1 VHSIKKAKKPM
12 NKFNILFLILLIS
25 CNNKKEETN
34 ALKGKNDSLKIEV
47 KSQQSNQI
55 VQSADTVKIGD
66 TLRINYKENKEILEI
81 LKLLPNKSMGSW
93 EWPKSERDEM
103 IKSISKNNYFID
115 KTPNYNNIKYI
126 KTNTI
131 GIQVVDGF
139 WKMSIYKIAL
149 NNYIV
154 ITDDIVGDG
163 NDLISFEYKNGNLT
177 EIEFNSLFDGL
188 QKNLLKNTD
197 EKDCAELLEDNLLT
211 FTYDFKEKQNI
222 TINSWLLNKDEN
234 ENCFK
239 GNTLN
244 YKFNPEFKKFTLES
258 VIWKAKEE

>member
-1 VHSIKKAKKPM
+1 M
-12 NKFNILFLILLIS
+12 NKFYISFLILFIS
-25 CNNKKEETN
+25 CSNKTETS
-34 ALKGKNDSLKIEV
+34 ALKENNDSLKTEV
-47 KSQQSNQI
+47 KSQESNQK
-55 VQSADTVKIGD
+55 VQSADTVKIAD
-66 TLRINYKENKEILEI
+66 TIRINYKENKEILEI

-103 IKSISKNNYFID
+103 IKSISKNNYYID
-115 KTPNYNNIKYI
+115 TTPNYNNIKYI

-139 WKMSIYKIAL
+139 WTMSIYKIAL

-154 ITDDIVGDG
+154 ITDDLVGDG

-188 QKNLLKNTD
+188 QKNLLKDAD
-197 EKDCAELLEDNLLT
+197 EKDCAELLEDDLLT
-211 FTYDFKEKQNI
+211 FSYDFKEKQNI

-244 YKFNPEFKKFTLES
+244 YKLIPELKRFTLES
-258 VIWKAKEE
+258 IIWKINEK